1 MALPFFQRANV
12 RIFSLQFHFL
22 YIERANNIVSLFKQY
37 CLTCQTQVFDFPNN
51 IVSSAEVKCSEE
63 KTLDLHF

>member
-12 RIFSLQFHFL
+12 RIFSLRFHFL

-37 CLTCQTQVFDFPNN
+37 CLTNQTQVFDMRNY
-51 IVSSAEVKCSEE
+51 IVWDVKHLC
-63 KTLDLHF
+63 